1 MLGANVN
8 AYTELTM
15 LKQTLL
21 STQDLKFYYQ
31 PLGQLANEKITK
43 IILDGAC
50 WGKWILLDNLNLSL
64 DIVANLTKFLEC
76 LYKESKAVK
85 KKLLRKAKKELL
97 ETLTEKKAAD
107 DANNAN

>member
-1 MLGANVN
+1 
-8 AYTELTM
+8 M
-15 LKQTLL
+15 LKTTLI
-21 STQDLKFYYQ
+21 STQDLKFEYQ

-50 WGKWILLDNLNLSL
+50 NGKWLLLDNLNLSL

-76 LYKESKAVK
+76 LYKESKRVK

-97 ETLTEKKAAD
+97 LTLLEKKSLD
-107 DANNAN
+107 DANGTN